1 MQLSADVILDPNG
14 VLNEAMK
21 ARERYL
27 GMLTHPITQG
37 KGTDTR
43 WSTRVPDKTKKDG
56 RRLIRKATREEVENA
71 VILFFMEQEQKVSSS
86 NMTIEDCWQL
96 WYDFKASHNRSLKT
110 TSLKMFRSDRKR
122 FLDGTT
128 FSKRKISSLSEFDIE
143 DYLVEQA
150 ERYHMTQKRVCQL
163 AGYVKGIFFVAY
175 RNHIIDSNP
184 WDRVSLREVVYPACY
199 KPKCQPD
206 EERIL
211 SDIQMHLVKKT
222 VEAHL
227 ALEPSYLPDYAIL
240 IAQYTG
246 MRAGELAALEWT
258 DIREGCIHVT
268 KSVRRVITSDGQTTE
283 IGDTKNHKD
292 RAIPIGQKLS
302 VILDQLKAAQAD
314 MGIDSPYILD
324 NGKLPTPNTLGKAA
338 KRRGIEAGIDG
349 SLTIHRIRRT
359 VASRLN
365 AIYDRATV
373 SHIMGHTEEVDA
385 RHYDYDTAQLAD
397 KQQTMDKLY
406 A

>member
-21 ARERYL
+21 AREGYL

-163 AGYVKGIFFVAY
+163 AGFVKGIFFVAY

-211 SDIQMHLVKKT
+211 SDIQMHRVKKA

-258 DIREGCIHVT
+258 DIRDGCIHVT

-292 RAIPIGQKLS
+292 RVIPIGQKLS

>member
-211 SDIQMHLVKKT
+211 SDIQMHRVKKA

-258 DIREGCIHVT
+258 DIRDGCIHVT

>member
-211 SDIQMHLVKKT
+211 SDIQMHRVKKA

-258 DIREGCIHVT
+258 DIRDGCIHVT

-283 IGDTKNHKD
+283 IGDTKNHKN

-365 AIYDRATV
+365 TIYDRATV

>member
-71 VILFFMEQEQKVSSS
+71 VILFFMEQEQKVSSR

-96 WYDFKASHNRSLKT
+96 WYNFKASHNRSLKT

-211 SDIQMHLVKKT
+211 SDIQMHRVKKA

-258 DIREGCIHVT
+258 DIRDGCIHVT

>member
-184 WDRVSLREVVYPACY
+184 WDRASLREVVYPACY

-211 SDIQMHLVKKT
+211 SDIQMHRVKKA

-227 ALEPSYLPDYAIL
+227 ALEPSYLSDYAIL

-258 DIREGCIHVT
+258 DIRDGCIHVT

-338 KRRGIEAGIDG
+338 KHRGIEAGIDG

-397 KQQTMDKLY
+397 KQQTMNKLY

>member
-21 ARERYL
+21 AREKYL

-211 SDIQMHLVKKT
+211 SDIQMHRVKKA

-258 DIREGCIHVT
+258 DIRDGCIHVT

-349 SLTIHRIRRT
+349 PLTIHRIRRT

>member
-211 SDIQMHLVKKT
+211 SDIQMHRVKKA

-258 DIREGCIHVT
+258 DIRDGCIHVT

-349 SLTIHRIRRT
+349 PLTIHRIRRT

>member
-14 VLNEAMK
+14 ALNEAMK

-211 SDIQMHLVKKT
+211 SDIQMHRVKKA

-258 DIREGCIHVT
+258 DIRDGCIHVT

>member
-211 SDIQMHLVKKT
+211 SDIQMHRVKKA

-258 DIREGCIHVT
+258 DIRDGCIHVT

-373 SHIMGHTEEVDA
+373 SHIMGHTEEVDT

>member
-96 WYDFKASHNRSLKT
+96 WYNFKASHNRSLKT

-211 SDIQMHLVKKT
+211 SDIQMHRVKKA

-258 DIREGCIHVT
+258 DIRDGCIHVT